1 MASRDPAEPPKAA
14 PGSGPRAFARNLRDL
29 SHLPR
34 GLALARLGYDL
45 KRPVFALPIY
55 RYSLTGAAPTAL
67 AATPP
72 DPWPGDAGR
81 GAEIVQGVFD
91 LAGQRLA
98 NPAPLWAPAGA
109 AAAWRAELHG
119 FGWLR
124 DLRAAGG
131 DGARRVARE
140 LVGTW
145 LDSHGR
151 WSALAWHPLIGGR
164 RLANW
169 LGCYE
174 FFAASAAVDYRHR
187 LFRSMARQAQHLHRV
202 LPAGLAGMELIA
214 ALKGLIAAGACLPG
228 GAAWKRRGL
237 AILER
242 ELPRQI
248 LADGG
253 HAARSPAHHLAVL
266 RDLIDL
272 RATLHKAERHE
283 GERHEG
289 ERHEGDPGGGN
300 GGGYSHGGPSGATD
314 ALHEAIERMAPA
326 LRMFQHGD
334 GGLAL
339 FNGACEDEGW
349 RVEMVLQRAGGR
361 RRALRDAPES
371 GFQRLRAGRATVLV
385 DAGTPPPPG
394 LDSAA
399 HAGTSAVEFSIGR
412 ERLVVSCGARP
423 DDPAWRRAQ
432 RATAAHST
440 LVLGDTNS
448 SEVLAGPGLGRRAEI
463 TRCRREESEGA
474 TWLEVVHDGYRHG
487 FGQIHRR
494 RLYLTA
500 DGGDFRG
507 EDRLDPCRRS
517 AQAAP
522 FAIRFHLHPDVQA
535 SLSQDGAAAILRLPK
550 GGGWCLRASS
560 AVLGLEP
567 SIYLGRSGEIRRG
580 QQVVLSSHCAPQGVK
595 VKWAIKRIDRARR

>member
-1 MASRDPAEPPKAA
+1 MAPRDPA
-14 PGSGPRAFARNLRDL
+14 GSWGGIAHNLRDL
-29 SHLPR
+29 AHLPR

-81 GAEIVQGVFD
+81 GAEIIQGVFD
-91 LAGQRLA
+91 LAGQRLV

-109 AAAWRAELHG
+109 GAAWRAELHG

-140 LVGTW
+140 LVGAW
-145 LDSHGR
+145 LDGHGR
-151 WSALAWHPLIGGR
+151 WSALAWDPLIGGR

-169 LGCYE
+169 LGAYD
-174 FFAASAAVDYRHR
+174 FFAASAAVDDRHR

-202 LPAGLAGMELIA
+202 LPAGLAGRELIA

-253 HAARSPAHHLAVL
+253 HAARSPAHQLAVL

-272 RATLHKAERHE
+272 RATLHKAELH
-283 GERHEG
+283 
-289 ERHEGDPGGGN
+289 GDGPEDGPQDGPG
-300 GGGYSHGGPSGATD
+300 GGPSGAPA

-361 RRALRDAPES
+361 RRALREAPES
-371 GFQRLRAGRATVLV
+371 GFQRLRAGRAMVLV
-385 DAGTPPPPG
+385 DAGAPPLPG
-394 LDSAA
+394 LDSTA
-399 HAGTSAVEFSIGR
+399 HAGTSAFEFSIGR
-412 ERLVVSCGARP
+412 ERLIVNCGARP

-432 RATAAHST
+432 RTTAAHST

-500 DGGDFRG
+500 DGGDLRG

-517 AQAAP
+517 ARGAP

-535 SLSQDGAAAILRLPK
+535 SLSQDGTAAILRLPK
-550 GGGWCLRASS
+550 GGGWRLRAGG

-567 SIYLGRSGEIRRG
+567 SIYLGRGGEIRRG
-580 QQVVLSSHCAPQGVK
+580 QQVVLSGHCAPQGVK
-595 VKWAIKRIDRARR
+595 VKWAIKRIDRKRR

>member
-1 MASRDPAEPPKAA
+1 MPPRDPAETSKAA
-14 PGSGPRAFARNLRDL
+14 SQSGPRALAQNLRNL
-29 SHLPR
+29 SHLPG

-67 AATPP
+67 AVIPP
-72 DPWPGDAGR
+72 DPWPGDAAR
-81 GAEIVQGVFD
+81 GTDIGQGIFD
-91 LAGQRLA
+91 LAGQRLV

-109 AAAWRAELHG
+109 GAPWLAEMHA

-140 LVGTW
+140 MVGNW
-145 LDSHGR
+145 LESHGR
-151 WSALAWHPLIGGR
+151 WSALAWDPSIGGR
-164 RLANW
+164 RLGNW
-169 LGCYE
+169 LGAYE

-187 LFRSMARQAQHLHRV
+187 LFRAMARQAQHLHRV
-202 LPAGLAGMELIA
+202 LPAGLAGAELIA
-214 ALKGLIAAGACLPG
+214 ALKGLIVAGACLPG
-228 GAAWKRRGL
+228 GGAWMRRGL

-242 ELPRQI
+242 ELPRQV

-253 HAARSPAHHLAVL
+253 HVERNPARHLAVL

-272 RATLHKAERHE
+272 RATLHKAELHE
-283 GERHEG
+283 SGSQRA
-289 ERHEGDPGGGN
+289 PGGGPED
-300 GGGYSHGGPSGATD
+300 GQPGVPA
-314 ALHEAIERMAPA
+314 ALHETIERMAPA
-326 LRMFQHGD
+326 LRMFRHGD

-349 RVEMVLQRAGGR
+349 RIDMVLQRAGGR
-361 RRALRDAPES
+361 QRAIRDAPES
-371 GFQRLRAGRATVLV
+371 GFQLLRAGRATVLV

-394 LDSAA
+394 LDSTA
-399 HAGTSAVEFSIGR
+399 HAGTSAFEFSVGR
-412 ERLVVSCGARP
+412 ERLIVNCGARA
-423 DDPAWRRAQ
+423 DDPTWRRAQ

-448 SEVLAGPGLGRRAEI
+448 SRVLAGPGLNRRAEL
-463 TRCRREESEGA
+463 TRCRREDFEGA
-474 TWLEVVHDGYRHG
+474 TWLEVVHDGYG
-487 FGQIHRR
+487 DSFGQIHRR

-500 DGGDFRG
+500 DGGDLRG

-535 SLSQDGAAAILRLPK
+535 SLSQDAAAAILRLPK
-550 GGGWCLRASS
+550 GGGWCLRAGG
-560 AVLGLEP
+560 ATLGLEP
-567 SIYLGRSGEIRRG
+567 SIYLGRNGEIRRG
-580 QQVVLSSHCAPQGVK
+580 QQVVLAGHCARHGVK
-595 VKWAIKRIDRARR
+595 VKWAIKRIDRKRR

>member
-1 MASRDPAEPPKAA
+1 MPPRDPADSW
-14 PGSGPRAFARNLRDL
+14 GGIARNLHDL
-29 SHLPR
+29 AHLPR
-34 GLALARLGYDL
+34 GLTLARLGYDL
-45 KRPVFALPIY
+45 KRPLFALSIY

-67 AATPP
+67 TAVPP

-91 LAGQRLA
+91 LAGQRLT

-109 AAAWRAELHG
+109 GAPWLAELHG

-140 LVGTW
+140 LVGAW
-145 LDSHGR
+145 LESHGR
-151 WSALAWHPLIGGR
+151 WSALAWDPLIGGQ

-169 LGCYE
+169 LGAYE
-174 FFAASAAVDYRHR
+174 FFAASAAIDYRHR
-187 LFRSMARQAQHLHRV
+187 LFRGMARQAQHLHRV

-237 AILER
+237 TILER

-253 HAARSPAHHLAVL
+253 HATRGPACHLAVL

-272 RATLHKAERHE
+272 RAILHKVALH
-283 GERHEG
+283 G
-289 ERHEGDPGGGN
+289 GDPGGDQAGV
-300 GGGYSHGGPSGATD
+300 PA
-314 ALHEAIERMAPA
+314 ALHEGIERMAPA

-339 FNGACEDEGW
+339 FNGSNEDEGW
-349 RVEMVLQRAGGR
+349 RVDMVLQRAGGR
-361 RRALRDAPES
+361 RRALHEAPES

-394 LDSAA
+394 LDSVA
-399 HAGTSAVEFSIGR
+399 HAGTSAIEFSVGR
-412 ERLVVSCGARP
+412 ERLIVGCGARA

-448 SEVLAGPGLGRRAEI
+448 SEVLAGPGLGRRAEV
-463 TRCRREESEGA
+463 TRCRREDSEGA

-487 FGQIHRR
+487 YGQIHRR

-500 DGGDFRG
+500 DGGDLRG

-517 AQAAP
+517 ALAAP

-550 GGGWCLRASS
+550 GGGWCLRAGG

-567 SIYLGRSGEIRRG
+567 SIYLGRGGEIRRG
-580 QQVVLSSHCAPQGVK
+580 QQVVLTGHCVPQGVK
-595 VKWAIKRIDRARR
+595 VKWAIKRIDRKRG

>member
-1 MASRDPAEPPKAA
+1 MASRDPAEPPKAT
-14 PGSGPRAFARNLRDL
+14 PRSGPRGFARNLRDL
-29 SHLPR
+29 SHLPG

-67 AATPP
+67 TAIPP

-81 GAEIVQGVFD
+81 GADIVQGVFD

-109 AAAWRAELHG
+109 GAAWLGELHG

-124 DLRAAGG
+124 DLRATGG
-131 DGARRVARE
+131 DGARRAARE
-140 LVGTW
+140 LVGAW
-145 LDSHGR
+145 LERHGR
-151 WSALAWHPLIGGR
+151 WSALAWDPSIGGR
-164 RLANW
+164 RLGNW

-202 LPAGLAGMELIA
+202 LPAGLAGAELIA
-214 ALKGLIAAGACLPG
+214 ALKGLIVAGACLPG
-228 GAAWKRRGL
+228 GEAWKRRGL

-248 LADGG
+248 LTDGG
-253 HAARSPAHHLAVL
+253 HVERSPAHHLAVL

-272 RATLHKAERHE
+272 RATLHKAEIHRS
-283 GERHEG
+283 GEPKDSDPS
-289 ERHEGDPGGGN
+289 GD
-300 GGGYSHGGPSGATD
+300 SHGGQFGVPA

-349 RVEMVLQRAGGR
+349 RVDMVLQRAGGR

-394 LDSAA
+394 LDATA
-399 HAGTSAVEFSIGR
+399 HAGTSAIEFSIGR
-412 ERLVVSCGARP
+412 ERLIVNCGARA
-423 DDPAWRRAQ
+423 DDPAWCRAQ
-432 RATAAHST
+432 RTTAAHST

-448 SEVLAGPGLGRRAEI
+448 SQVLAGPGLERRAEI
-463 TRCRREESEGA
+463 TRCRREDFEGA

-487 FGQIHRR
+487 FGHIHRR
-494 RLYLTA
+494 RIYLTA
-500 DGGDFRG
+500 DGGDLRG

-517 AQAAP
+517 ARAAP

-535 SLSQDGAAAILRLPK
+535 GLSQDGAAAILRLPK
-550 GGGWCLRASS
+550 GGGWRLRASG
-560 AVLGLEP
+560 AALGLEP
-567 SIYLGRSGEIRRG
+567 SIYLGRDGEIRRG
-580 QQVVLSSHCAPQGVK
+580 QQIVLTGTCAPQGVK
-595 VKWAIKRIDRARR
+595 VKWAIKRIDRKRR

>member
-1 MASRDPAEPPKAA
+1 MTSRDPAEPPKAA

-109 AAAWRAELHG
+109 GAAWRAELHG

-253 HAARSPAHHLAVL
+253 HAARSPAHHMAVL

-272 RATLHKAERHE
+272 RAMLHKAERHE
-283 GERHEG
+283 AALHEG
-289 ERHEGDPGGGN
+289 ERHEGDPGGGT
-300 GGGYSHGGPSGATD
+300 GGGYSHGGPSGAPD
-314 ALHEAIERMAPA
+314 ALHEVIERMAPA

-412 ERLVVSCGARP
+412 ERLIVSCGARP

-463 TRCRREESEGA
+463 TRCRREEAEGA

-500 DGGDFRG
+500 DGGELRG

-550 GGGWCLRASS
+550 GGGWCLRAGG
-560 AVLGLEP
+560 AGLGLEP

-580 QQVVLSSHCAPQGVK
+580 QQVVLSGHCAPQGVK
-595 VKWAIKRIDRARR
+595 VKWAIKRIDRKRR